1 MGVNVSPNKEL
12 EDLIN
17 KYNDRRLLWTHV
29 DEFTKLKERWHV
41 ENIRELDSEEIQ
53 KDLQQYVMTVNKLK
67 IRIQNLSKDGKDKV
81 LDSHESR
88 IRSVEALM
96 PIISSVANLDLKDKH
111 WKKIF
116 DKLEQP
122 FNAGKII
129 TLDELLHY
137 GIIDKKDAIE

>member
-1 MGVNVSPNKEL
+1 
-12 EDLIN
+12 
-17 KYNDRRLLWTHV
+17 
-29 DEFTKLKERWHV
+29 
-41 ENIRELDSEEIQ
+41 
-53 KDLQQYVMTVNKLK
+53 MTVNKLK

-137 GIIDKKDAIE
+137 GIIDKKDAI